1 MRRLAVVA
9 AAAGLVLVATPSG
22 AAEPQDV
29 TNDIADE
36 VMSPFCPGVTLLE
49 CPSSQS
55 YELRGEILGWVEKGW
70 GKERILN
77 RLEQDFGPGIRAAP
91 RGGGSGL
98 FAWVVPGL
106 AVAAGVGV
114 MALLL
119 RRWDRVAPRRAET
132 IDAPISP
139 EDRLRLS
146 AELDAVRRQTW

>member
-1 MRRLAVVA
+1 MSRLAVTA
-9 AAAGLVLVATPSG
+9 AVWLVLVASPLA

-29 TNDIADE
+29 ANDIADE

-55 YELRGEILGWVEKGW
+55 YELRGQILGWVEKGW
-70 GKERILN
+70 GKERIMD
-77 RLEQDFGPGIRAAP
+77 RLEQQFGSGIRATP

-98 FAWVVPGL
+98 IAWVVPGL
-106 AVAAGVGV
+106 AVAAAVGV

-119 RRWDRVAPRRAET
+119 RRWGRAGTRGDEA
-132 IDAPISP
+132 IDTPISE

-146 AELDAVRRQTW
+146 DELEAIRRQTW